1 MAAILPVPNH
11 NTNRHNNDKYSNFA
25 LSIALLKARLFV
37 EPAVIGRRRT
47 KQNET
52 NETDVDAELALLRQL
67 VALRPQAVAHQGVAR
82 ADRTD
87 PDVSYLERTPEV
99 LRRRKYWALLTMFA
113 STDASQATSSSTAG
127 ASTALGT

>member
-1 MAAILPVPNH
+1 MPVPNH
-11 NTNRHNNDKYSNFA
+11 NTNRHNDDKYSNFA

-47 KQNET
+47 KQNEP

-87 PDVSYLERTPEV
+87 PDVSYLPRRLQRASSCATLDERVT
-99 LRRRKYWALLTMFA
+99 RRCQLA
-113 STDASQATSSSTAG
+113 SGLSQGTSSLLLRV
-127 ASTALGT
+127 LGGS

>member
-1 MAAILPVPNH
+1 MPVPKH
-11 NTNRHNNDKYSNFA
+11 NTNRHNDDKYSNFA

-67 VALRPQAVAHQGVAR
+67 VALRPQAVAHQGVPVAW

-87 PDVSYLERTPEV
+87 PDVRYFYHISVT
-99 LRRRKYWALLTMFA
+99 T
-113 STDASQATSSSTAG
+113 
-127 ASTALGT
+127 

>member
-1 MAAILPVPNH
+1 MPVPKH
-11 NTNRHNNDKYSNFA
+11 NTNRHNDDKYSNFA

-87 PDVSYLERTPEV
+87 PDVSYLPPREV
-99 LRRRKYWALLTMFA
+99 GFPIIARRELVCDPLPPSIAQTRRYDARRR
-113 STDASQATSSSTAG
+113 
-127 ASTALGT
+127 

>member
-1 MAAILPVPNH
+1 MPVPNH
-11 NTNRHNNDKYSNFA
+11 NTNRHNDDKYSNFA

-87 PDVSYLERTPEV
+87 PDVSYLPSCISALSIRRMRPRSESVVRERV
-99 LRRRKYWALLTMFA
+99 
-113 STDASQATSSSTAG
+113 
-127 ASTALGT
+127 

>member
-1 MAAILPVPNH
+1 MPVPNH
-11 NTNRHNNDKYSNFA
+11 NTNRHNDDKYSNFA

-87 PDVSYLERTPEV
+87 PDVSYLPKV
-99 LRRRKYWALLTMFA
+99 KPPLRWP
-113 STDASQATSSSTAG
+113 S
-127 ASTALGT
+127 